1 MDFYQE
7 RLDLG
12 LVKTK
17 DNDHRPHR
25 NYTYY
30 SYPDLKQ
37 FLINIPKY
45 DLPITKTETVYVE
58 TKSISQTKLRE
69 AGFKITRS
77 KDNAT
82 FIIVDNFLSFK
93 EDMIDL
99 GWNLREES
107 FRFNDRIRA
116 EDFIDNRIVD
126 FLKDYK
132 YIQVKDIYSTLYKYE
147 VTFDLYSNIMQLLKS
162 REVSNVTMAMEFMSN
177 ANWEDDKVYLMDIF
191 TNHAE
196 TIWHTPYRTSISFK
210 GFTESLGFSFR
221 SVNLKDPNGY
231 RKYCSKEEHH
241 QFVYNKFEE
250 EFKEKFKE
258 LVTRFKIKINEFTYG
273 IDYNTIEEGEEC

>member
-7 RLDLG
+7 RVDLG
-12 LVKTK
+12 LIESK
-17 DNDHRPHR
+17 DVNR
-25 NYTYY
+25 YY
-30 SYPDLKQ
+30 MYYQKDALQQ
-37 FLINIPKY
+37 FLNNIPKY

-58 TKSISQTKLRE
+58 TKSISQGKLRE

-82 FIIVDNFLSFK
+82 FVIVDSFLDFSA
-93 EDMIDL
+93 DMGSL
-99 GWNLREES
+99 GWGSNNV
-107 FRFNDRIRA
+107 FRFNNRTKA

-126 FLKDYK
+126 LEKDYK

-196 TIWHTPYRTSISFK
+196 TIWHNPYKTSISFK

-221 SVNLKDPNGY
+221 YINITDSDGY
-231 RKYCSKEEHH
+231 RPYCSKEEHH

-250 EFKEKFKE
+250 KFKEKFKE
-258 LVTRFKIKINEFTYG
+258 LVTRFKIKVNEFTYG
-273 IDYNTIEEGEEC
+273 IDYNTKEEGEEC